1 MMVVFGFQSLFGYFY
16 LSGGAAIYVIGIFSI
31 GLIAYF
37 SAYYFLGT
45 IKVVG
50 ISRPTFYWELN
61 EKILALILYV
71 VTTLYFLLFF
81 YIVFSAQKVALLEAF
96 FGNATG
102 SQITE
107 AREML
112 LNGREGFDR
121 IIPYA
126 FVIFT
131 SVLMPYFLML
141 SFLGKNK
148 FSWLIFIGFI
158 SSLVFSMEKMLIL
171 KAIFPIFVL
180 SINGYQKRRIIFLAP
195 LFVACILFSM
205 SFMAR
210 GVDGRPAV
218 EDSSKSSI
226 MARGVDSMDTVEDS
240 SKSSAVLA
248 SPVLS
253 TGVAVFQRGHEL
265 SLSEHIRKYYPLRGD
280 STLGQLINRALWIPY
295 ITAYDWI
302 EFFQEKGG
310 AEYLYGATSSL
321 VSKLRGVPQYP
332 MEENIFKYQFG
343 ENATKT
349 ARANVNFMIDAFVNF
364 GWLGVILVSGFVGAS
379 TLFLQKLSNPA
390 AFACFYFFL
399 FQLLGGGFLGTF
411 LGGGLFLF
419 LLLIYFV
426 RPPNGFH
433 KRGDISI

>member
-16 LSGGAAIYVIGIFSI
+16 LAGGAAIYVIGIFSI

-37 SAYYFLGT
+37 SAYYFLGV

-50 ISRPTFYWELN
+50 ISRPTFYCELN
-61 EKILALILYV
+61 EKILALVLYV
-71 VTTLYFLLFF
+71 VTALYFSLFF

-112 LNGREGFDR
+112 LNRRERFER
-121 IIPYA
+121 FIPYA

-141 SFLGKNK
+141 SFLSKIK

-158 SSLVFSMEKMLIL
+158 FSLVFSMEKMLIL
-171 KAIFPIFVL
+171 KAIFPIFIL
-180 SINGYQKRRIIFLAP
+180 AINGYQKKRIIFLAP
-195 LFVACILFSM
+195 LFATCVLFSM
-205 SFMAR
+205 SFMGR
-210 GVDGRPAV
+210 GVDGRTAV
-218 EDSSKSSI
+218 EDSSKSS
-226 MARGVDSMDTVEDS
+226 TVIT
-240 SKSSAVLA
+240 SA
-248 SPVLS
+248 VLS
-253 TGVAVFQRGHEL
+253 TGVAVFQHGHEL
-265 SLSEHIRKYYPLRGD
+265 SLSEHIHKYYPLRGD

-343 ENATKT
+343 ESATKT

-364 GWLGVILVSGFVGAS
+364 GWLGVILVSGFVGAC

-426 RPPNGFH
+426 RLPNGLL
-433 KRGDISI
+433 KREGIST